1 MSRLRRQLLEKG
13 HRKEESHENRERWLL
28 TYADMIT
35 LLLGLFIIMYSIS
48 QVDQTKLKQV
58 ADVIRGGFGLGESFF
73 QGSTAALEN
82 DPLLQPRTQLY
93 RFWERISYTLK
104 KLKEKAKLNIGIQE
118 TEEIKIVLFGS
129 SLGEG
134 RFQPDEDMIF
144 AFQRISELSSA
155 MDVDIILKVQI
166 PYENEASRKGFRN
179 VWEYNSYRAEL
190 IADLLSKNYKI
201 PKEKISIQASSLY
214 KPVENSSSTPEGKAS
229 GERVEIFIRKKSG
242 H

>member
-1 MSRLRRQLLEKG
+1 MSRLRRQLLERAYRKG
-13 HRKEESHENRERWLL
+13 ESHENRERWLL

-48 QVDQTKLKQV
+48 QVDQAKLKQV

-73 QGSTAALEN
+73 QGSAVTIED
-82 DPLLQPRTQLY
+82 DPMLQPKTQLY

-134 RFQPDEDMIF
+134 QFQPDEEMVF
-144 AFQRISELSSA
+144 AFRKISELSSA
-155 MDVDIILKVQI
+155 MDVDITLKVQI
-166 PYENEASRKGFRN
+166 PYGNEAAQKGFRN
-179 VWEYNSYRAEL
+179 IWEYNAYRAEL
-190 IADLLSKNYKI
+190 IADSLSRNYEI
-201 PKEKISIQASSLY
+201 PKERISIEASSSY
-214 KPVENSSSTPEGKAS
+214 KPVQSSVATPEGKAA
-229 GERVEIFIRKKSG
+229 GERIEIFIRKKSE

>member
-1 MSRLRRQLLEKG
+1 M
-13 HRKEESHENRERWLL
+13 
-28 TYADMIT
+28 
-35 LLLGLFIIMYSIS
+35 
-48 QVDQTKLKQV
+48 
-58 ADVIRGGFGLGESFF
+58 
-73 QGSTAALEN
+73 
-82 DPLLQPRTQLY
+82 LQPRTQLY

>member
-104 KLKEKAKLNIGIQE
+104 KLKKKQNSTSEYKKRKKL
-118 TEEIKIVLFGS
+118 KLYCSVL
-129 SLGEG
+129 L
-134 RFQPDEDMIF
+134 
-144 AFQRISELSSA
+144 
-155 MDVDIILKVQI
+155 
-166 PYENEASRKGFRN
+166 
-179 VWEYNSYRAEL
+179 W
-190 IADLLSKNYKI
+190 
-201 PKEKISIQASSLY
+201 
-214 KPVENSSSTPEGKAS
+214 
-229 GERVEIFIRKKSG
+229 ERVGSNRMKT
-242 H
+242 